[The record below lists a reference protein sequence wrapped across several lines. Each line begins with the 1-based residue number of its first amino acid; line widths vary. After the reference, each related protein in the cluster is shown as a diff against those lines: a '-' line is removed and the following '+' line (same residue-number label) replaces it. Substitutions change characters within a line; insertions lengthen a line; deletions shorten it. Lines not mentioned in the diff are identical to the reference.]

1 MKKEELELL
10 REEYKSLIRQ
20 KEEIIELERK
30 IKLLEKLPEVKEY
43 IEAIN
48 LYNEKT
54 YKKNNMEKKDNS
66 YFINRI
72 INTHKITPT
81 NDIYV
86 YIGTYKYSDEID
98 IVHCSNDILVDRN
111 NNKADYC
118 VYYNLEV
125 GTYNINSSVEIPYIK
140 ADEFEKKHNII
151 FPNNVLRRKEYFYD
165 LQNEYFETAILESEE
180 KALEKIK
187 KLFKKFWYLYN
198 EIL

>member
-10 REEYKSLIRQ
+10 REAYKSLIRQ

-30 IKLLEKLPEVKEY
+30 IKLFEKLPDVKEY
-43 IEAIN
+43 IKAIN

-66 YFINRI
+66 YFINRV

-125 GTYNINSSVEIPYIK
+125 SSHSLNSSVEIPYTK
-140 ADEFEKKHNII
+140 ADEFEKNHNVI
-151 FPNNVLRRKEYFYD
+151 FQNNILKGKKYFYD

-180 KALEKIK
+180 KALEKIRK
-187 KLFKKFWYLYN
+187 QYN
-198 EIL
+198 K

>member
-10 REEYKSLIRQ
+10 REAYKSLIRQ

-30 IKLLEKLPEVKEY
+30 IKLFEKLPDVKEY
-43 IEAIN
+43 IKAIN

-66 YFINRI
+66 YFINRV

-125 GTYNINSSVEIPYIK
+125 SSHSLNSSVEIPYTK
-140 ADEFEKKHNII
+140 ADEFEKNHNVI
-151 FPNNVLRRKEYFYD
+151 FPNNILKGKKYFYD

-180 KALEKIK
+180 KALEKIRK
-187 KLFKKFWYLYN
+187 QYN
-198 EIL
+198 K

>member
-86 YIGTYKYSDEID
+86 YIGTYKYSDENESKILEDD
-98 IVHCSNDILVDRN
+98 IVTIYGICKGDKTYTSVLGSNVTIPSI
-111 NNKADYC
+111 
-118 VYYNLEV
+118 EV
-125 GTYNINSSVEIPYIK
+125 KYW
-140 ADEFEKKHNII
+140 
-151 FPNNVLRRKEYFYD
+151 D
-165 LQNEYFETAILESEE
+165 LKS
-180 KALEKIK
+180 
-187 KLFKKFWYLYN
+187 
-198 EIL
+198 